1 MLGGGP
7 AGLAAALYAAR
18 AGLKPVLIA
27 PVVGGQL
34 QGKGVDVENFPGV
47 PGGSGVEIVRTMRAQ
62 CAAFGARGVDDLASA
77 VDLSARPFR
86 VTLNATAD
94 VVHAR
99 AIIVATGA
107 DARWLGAPGEYE
119 YRGRGVSSCATCDG
133 FAYAGKRVLVIGGG
147 DAAMED
153 ALYLARTAKSVV
165 VVHRRGALRAS
176 HALASRVLAH
186 KAVTVRYHAQVVGF
200 GGDAA
205 PDGRCA
211 PSASP
216 SAAAA
221 CRSRDARCGRCLRR
235 DRPRAQHGPLAGG
248 VLERDAAATS
258 PRAAAA
264 RAPPSTAS
272 SPPATLPTRCTARQ

>member
-186 KAVTVRYHAQVVGF
+186 KAVTGYHAQVVGF

-205 PDGRCA
+205 PTARCA
-211 PSASP
+211 PAATP

-221 CRSRDARCGRCLRR
+221 S
-235 DRPRAQHGPLAGG
+235 RPRRRSLWTLRSSRSVTSRTRRSSRACSSGT
-248 VLERDAAATS
+248 AAATS

-264 RAPPSTAS
+264 RTPRSTAS